1 MSNGSALPV
10 ETDITDIKSCQN
22 LISKTINEFGQIDYL
37 ILNAGLSMWARF
49 DQIKDISKFNELANV
64 NFNGSVNSIHCSL
77 ESLKESSGTIVSI
90 STAQAFIGFPKATFY
105 SASKHALKGFLEGL
119 ELETKGKIQFI
130 NVYLGWIKETN
141 LRANAIGPNGEKI
154 GDSHHKHS
162 NKAVELD
169 VCTDLIIKGIKQK
182 RKISLSPAT

>member
-22 LISKTINEFGQIDYL
+22 LISKTIYEFGQIDCL

-77 ESLKESSGTIVSI
+77 ESLKE
-90 STAQAFIGFPKATFY
+90 
-105 SASKHALKGFLEGL
+105 LK
-119 ELETKGKIQFI
+119 
-130 NVYLGWIKETN
+130 N
-141 LRANAIGPNGEKI
+141 NG
-154 GDSHHKHS
+154 
-162 NKAVELD
+162 
-169 VCTDLIIKGIKQK
+169 
-182 RKISLSPAT
+182 